1 MNRRLAAAGVTI
13 LQSLAPNPFVAR
25 ADGPA
30 IDRAAALPVVRWSG
44 VFQPAYKLSP
54 RLSDE
59 YGVITQRMMERE
71 RNGDSMD
78 GGAVTVVGASGM
90 PAKSVTVSAG
100 GATPAS
106 PLSPQVHP
114 RPIPA

>member
-44 VFQPAYKLSP
+44 GFQPAYKLSP

-59 YGVITQRMMERE
+59 YGVITGRAMERG
-71 RNGDSMD
+71 RRGDSLN
-78 GGAVTVVGASGM
+78 GGAGTRPGTGM
-90 PAKSVTVSAG
+90 PAKSVRPPRGAATAG
-100 GATPAS
+100 SSFS
-106 PLSPQVHP
+106 PEVG
-114 RPIPA
+114 